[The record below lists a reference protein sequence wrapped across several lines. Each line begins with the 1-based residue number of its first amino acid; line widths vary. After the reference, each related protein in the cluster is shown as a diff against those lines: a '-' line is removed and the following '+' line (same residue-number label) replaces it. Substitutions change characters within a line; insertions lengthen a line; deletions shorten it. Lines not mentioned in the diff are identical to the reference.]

1 MTRRPGRRRERR
13 RMSTDLAKIFP
24 PRDEF
29 EADLRDD
36 IVRAG
41 HAELLTDDMSE
52 LDRFITTELVAEY
65 ARRMA
70 EGMADQIYG
79 PRKDDDAR

>member
-1 MTRRPGRRRERR
+1 MTE
-13 RMSTDLAKIFP
+13 LAKLFP
-24 PRDEF
+24 PREEF
-29 EADLRDD
+29 EAGLRDD

-52 LDRFITTELVAEY
+52 LDRYITTELVAEY

>member
-1 MTRRPGRRRERR
+1 MSLPGWPVD
-13 RMSTDLAKIFP
+13 SDPKPIFGD
-24 PRDEF
+24 RDEF
-29 EADLRDD
+29 EAGLAAD
-36 IVRAG
+36 ITEAG